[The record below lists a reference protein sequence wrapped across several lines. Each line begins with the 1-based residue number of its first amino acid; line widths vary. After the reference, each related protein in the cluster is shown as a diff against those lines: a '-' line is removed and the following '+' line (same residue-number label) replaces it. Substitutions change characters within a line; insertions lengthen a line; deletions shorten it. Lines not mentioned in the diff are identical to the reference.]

1 MSETKRTVPT
11 LIFNVLFAIVC
22 AAAIVMY
29 FISPVWRIDLK
40 ANISNEMMHEL
51 TGGEIDDLNEALGED
66 GTDVSLSIALD
77 SMTVAQCLMQWD
89 AAAMVSDILDRN
101 LDSLA
106 TQLVAVI
113 EPIAKNTIKTQASS
127 AVKTEI
133 KNAVKDY
140 LSSPE
145 NEVTEE
151 RVNEL
156 LTEAGVTDTYIEE
169 KTGAIIDRLYESG
182 STVDGVVD
190 EVMRTVDE
198 VYADLTAASNVEEFQ
213 DIALTEESRESIR
226 SAVADIVTDYAD
238 ENGYIN
244 PEEIVNRLV
253 IEALQS
259 MSGESSEEEG
269 AGTAALTAASYAAAS
284 EAQQPADPSAQQ
296 PAGSSDSNEQL
307 KTELKNYLS
316 EQLLEGPAAP
326 AVFLPFVMLGLG
338 ILLAISLLSWVYLLL
353 KILFKTFMKN
363 KYVKVKMP
371 IILGWFLFL
380 FLMLLPNLALT
391 YIPTMLAGVL
401 PAEILSVFTML
412 TGTTFFSSAMYAAI
426 AAAVLVVLCIPYRI
440 ICKPKNN

>member
-29 FISPVWRIDLK
+29 FISPVWRIDVK

-77 SMTVAQCLMQWD
+77 SMAVAQCLVQWD
-89 AAAMVSDILDRN
+89 AAAMVDDILDRN

-169 KTGAIIDRLYESG
+169 KTDAIIDRLYTNG

-190 EVMRTVDE
+190 EVMTTVDE
-198 VYADLTAASNVEEFQ
+198 VYTDLTASNVEEFQ

-226 SAVADIVTDYAD
+226 NAVADIVTDYAD

-244 PEEIVNRLV
+244 PEEIVNQLV

-296 PAGSSDSNEQL
+296 PAGSSGSNEQL

-353 KILFKTFMKN
+353 KILCKTFMKN

-426 AAAVLVVLCIPYRI
+426 AAAVLVVLWIPYRI

>member
-29 FISPVWRIDLK
+29 FISPVWRIDVK

-77 SMTVAQCLMQWD
+77 SMAVAQCLVQWD
-89 AAAMVSDILDRN
+89 AAAMVDDILDRN
-101 LDSLA
+101 IDSLA
-106 TQLVAVI
+106 GQLVTVV
-113 EPIAKNTIKTQASS
+113 EPITKNSIKNQASN

-133 KNAVKDY
+133 KDAVRDY

-145 NEVTEE
+145 NEKTEE
-151 RVNEL
+151 EVNAL

-169 KTGAIIDRLYESG
+169 KTDAIIDRLYESA

-198 VYADLTAASNVEEFQ
+198 VYADLTASDVEEFQ

-226 SAVADIVTDYAD
+226 NAVADIVTDYAD

-244 PEEIVNRLV
+244 PEEIVNQLV

-296 PAGSSDSNEQL
+296 PAGSSGSNEQL

-338 ILLAISLLSWVYLLL
+338 ILLAISLLSWVYLLV

-391 YIPTMLAGVL
+391 YIPTMLAGTL
-401 PAEILSVFTML
+401 SAEILSVFTML
-412 TGTTFFSSAMYAAI
+412 TGTAFFSSAMYAAI
-426 AAAVLVVLCIPYRI
+426 AAAALIVLWIPYRI

>member
-29 FISPVWRIDLK
+29 FISPVWRIDVK

-89 AAAMVSDILDRN
+89 AAAMVDDILDRN

-145 NEVTEE
+145 NEKTEE
-151 RVNEL
+151 EVNAL

-169 KTGAIIDRLYESG
+169 KTDAIIDRLYESA

-190 EVMRTVDE
+190 EVMTTVDE
-198 VYADLTAASNVEEFQ
+198 VYTDLTASNVEEFQ

-226 SAVADIVTDYAD
+226 NAVADIVTDYAD

-244 PEEIVNRLV
+244 PEEIVNQLV

-296 PAGSSDSNEQL
+296 PAGSSGSNEQL

-338 ILLAISLLSWVYLLL
+338 ILLAISLLSWVYLLV

-401 PAEILSVFTML
+401 PAEVLSVFTML

>member
-29 FISPVWRIDLK
+29 FISPVWRIDVK

-77 SMTVAQCLMQWD
+77 SMAVAQCLVQWD
-89 AAAMVSDILDRN
+89 AAAMVDDILDRN

-169 KTGAIIDRLYESG
+169 KTDAIIDRLYTNG

-190 EVMRTVDE
+190 EVMTTVDE
-198 VYADLTAASNVEEFQ
+198 VYTDLTASNVEEFQ

-226 SAVADIVTDYAD
+226 NAVADIVTDYAD

-296 PAGSSDSNEQL
+296 PAGSSGSNEQL

-391 YIPTMLAGVL
+391 YIPTLLAGVL

-426 AAAVLVVLCIPYRI
+426 AAAALIVLWIPYRI

>member
-89 AAAMVSDILDRN
+89 AAAMVDDILDRN

-169 KTGAIIDRLYESG
+169 KTDAIIDRLYTNG
-182 STVDGVVD
+182 SSVDGVVD
-190 EVMRTVDE
+190 EVMTTVDE
-198 VYADLTAASNVEEFQ
+198 VYADLTASNVEEFQ

-284 EAQQPADPSAQQ
+284 EAQQPSAPSAQQ

-338 ILLAISLLSWVYLLL
+338 VLLAISLLSWVYLLL
-353 KILFKTFMKN
+353 KILCKTFMKN

-426 AAAVLVVLCIPYRI
+426 AAAVLIVLWIPYRI

>member
-77 SMTVAQCLMQWD
+77 SMAVAQCLMQWD

-169 KTGAIIDRLYESG
+169 KTDAIIDRLYTNG

-190 EVMRTVDE
+190 EVMTTVDE
-198 VYADLTAASNVEEFQ
+198 VYTDLTASNVEEFQ

-244 PEEIVNRLV
+244 PEEIVNQLV

-296 PAGSSDSNEQL
+296 PAGSSGSNEQL

-391 YIPTMLAGVL
+391 YIPTLLAGVL

-426 AAAVLVVLCIPYRI
+426 AAAVLVVLWIPYRI

>member
-29 FISPVWRIDLK
+29 FISPVWRIDVK
-40 ANISNEMMHEL
+40 ANISNEMMHDL

-77 SMTVAQCLMQWD
+77 SMAVAQCLVQWD

-169 KTGAIIDRLYESG
+169 KTDAIIDRLYESA

-190 EVMRTVDE
+190 EVMTTVDE
-198 VYADLTAASNVEEFQ
+198 VYADLTASNVEEFQ

-296 PAGSSDSNEQL
+296 PAGSSGSNEQL

-338 ILLAISLLSWVYLLL
+338 ILLAISLLSWVYLLV

>member
-77 SMTVAQCLMQWD
+77 SMAVAQCLVQWD
-89 AAAMVSDILDRN
+89 AAAMVDDILDRN

-169 KTGAIIDRLYESG
+169 KTDAIIDRLYTNG

-190 EVMRTVDE
+190 EVMTTVDE
-198 VYADLTAASNVEEFQ
+198 VYTDLTASNVEEFQ

-244 PEEIVNRLV
+244 PEEIVNQLV

-338 ILLAISLLSWVYLLL
+338 ILLAISLLSWVYLLV
-353 KILFKTFMKN
+353 KILCKTFMKN

>member
-29 FISPVWRIDLK
+29 FISPVWRIDVK

-77 SMTVAQCLMQWD
+77 SMAVAQCLVQWD
-89 AAAMVSDILDRN
+89 AAAMVDDILDRN
-101 LDSLA
+101 IDSLA
-106 TQLVAVI
+106 GQLVTVV
-113 EPIAKNTIKTQASS
+113 EPIAKNSIKNQASN

-133 KNAVKDY
+133 KDAVRDY

-145 NEVTEE
+145 NEKTEE
-151 RVNEL
+151 EVNAL

-169 KTGAIIDRLYESG
+169 KTDAIIDRLYESA

-198 VYADLTAASNVEEFQ
+198 VYADLTASDVEEFQ

-226 SAVADIVTDYAD
+226 NAVADIVTDYAD

-296 PAGSSDSNEQL
+296 PAGSSGSNEQL

-338 ILLAISLLSWVYLLL
+338 ILLAISLLSWVYLLV

-391 YIPTMLAGVL
+391 YIPTMLAGTL
-401 PAEILSVFTML
+401 SAEILSVFTML
-412 TGTTFFSSAMYAAI
+412 TGTAFFSSAMYAAI
-426 AAAVLVVLCIPYRI
+426 AAAALIVLWIPYRI

>member
-77 SMTVAQCLMQWD
+77 SMAVAQCLVQWD
-89 AAAMVSDILDRN
+89 AAAMVDDILDRN

-169 KTGAIIDRLYESG
+169 KTDAIIDRLYTNG
-182 STVDGVVD
+182 SSVDGVVD
-190 EVMRTVDE
+190 EVMTTVDE
-198 VYADLTAASNVEEFQ
+198 VYADLTASNVEEFQ

-226 SAVADIVTDYAD
+226 NAVADIVTDYAD

-284 EAQQPADPSAQQ
+284 EAQQPSAPSAQQ

-338 ILLAISLLSWVYLLL
+338 VLLAISLLSWVYLLL
-353 KILFKTFMKN
+353 KILCKTFMKN

>member
-51 TGGEIDDLNEALGED
+51 TGGEIEDLNEALGED

-77 SMTVAQCLMQWD
+77 SMAVAQCLVQWD
-89 AAAMVSDILDRN
+89 AAAMVDDILDRN

-145 NEVTEE
+145 NEKTEE
-151 RVNEL
+151 EVNAL

-169 KTGAIIDRLYESG
+169 KTDAIIDRLYESA

-198 VYADLTAASNVEEFQ
+198 VYADLTASDVEEFQ

-226 SAVADIVTDYAD
+226 NAVADIVTDYAD

-296 PAGSSDSNEQL
+296 PAGSSGSNEQL

-338 ILLAISLLSWVYLLL
+338 ILLAISLLSWVYLLV

-426 AAAVLVVLCIPYRI
+426 AAAVLVVLWIPYRI

>member
-29 FISPVWRIDLK
+29 FISPVWRIDVK

-77 SMTVAQCLMQWD
+77 SMAVAQCLVQWD
-89 AAAMVSDILDRN
+89 AAAMVDDILDRN
-101 LDSLA
+101 IDSLA
-106 TQLVAVI
+106 GQLVAVI

-169 KTGAIIDRLYESG
+169 KTDAIIDRLYTNG
-182 STVDGVVD
+182 SSVDGVVD
-190 EVMRTVDE
+190 EVMTTVDE
-198 VYADLTAASNVEEFQ
+198 VYADLTASDVEEFQ
-213 DIALTEESRESIR
+213 DIELTEESRESIR
-226 SAVADIVTDYAD
+226 NAVADIVTDYAD

-244 PEEIVNRLV
+244 PEEIVNQLV

-296 PAGSSDSNEQL
+296 PAGSSGSNEQL

-338 ILLAISLLSWVYLLL
+338 VLLAISLLSWVYLLV

-391 YIPTMLAGVL
+391 YIPTLLAGVL
-401 PAEILSVFTML
+401 PAEVLSVFTML
-412 TGTTFFSSAMYAAI
+412 TGTAFFSSAVYAAI
-426 AAAVLVVLCIPYRI
+426 AAAALIVLWIPYRI

>member
-77 SMTVAQCLMQWD
+77 SMAVAQCLVQWD
-89 AAAMVSDILDRN
+89 AAAMVDDILDRN

-169 KTGAIIDRLYESG
+169 KTDAIIDRLYTNG
-182 STVDGVVD
+182 SSVDGVVD
-190 EVMRTVDE
+190 EVMTTVDE
-198 VYADLTAASNVEEFQ
+198 VYADLTASNVEEFQ

-226 SAVADIVTDYAD
+226 NAVADIVTDYAD

-244 PEEIVNRLV
+244 PEEIVNQLV

-296 PAGSSDSNEQL
+296 PAGSSGSNEQL

-338 ILLAISLLSWVYLLL
+338 ILLAISLLSWVYLLV
-353 KILFKTFMKN
+353 KILCKTFMKN

-426 AAAVLVVLCIPYRI
+426 AAAALIVLWIPYRI

>member
-29 FISPVWRIDLK
+29 FISPVWRIDVK

-77 SMTVAQCLMQWD
+77 SMAVAQCLMQWD

-169 KTGAIIDRLYESG
+169 KTDAIIDRLYTNG
-182 STVDGVVD
+182 SSVDGVVD
-190 EVMRTVDE
+190 EVMTTVDE
-198 VYADLTAASNVEEFQ
+198 VYADLTASNVEEFQ

-226 SAVADIVTDYAD
+226 NAVADIVTDYAD

-244 PEEIVNRLV
+244 PEEIVNQLV

-296 PAGSSDSNEQL
+296 PAGSSGSNEQL

-426 AAAVLVVLCIPYRI
+426 AAAVLVVLWIPYRI
-440 ICKPKNN
+440 TCKPKNN

>member
-77 SMTVAQCLMQWD
+77 SMAVAQCLMQWD
-89 AAAMVSDILDRN
+89 AAAMVDDILDRN

-133 KNAVKDY
+133 KNAVKNY

-169 KTGAIIDRLYESG
+169 KTDAIIDRLYTNG
-182 STVDGVVD
+182 SSVDGVVD
-190 EVMRTVDE
+190 EVMTTVDE
-198 VYADLTAASNVEEFQ
+198 VYADLTASNVEEFQ

-226 SAVADIVTDYAD
+226 SAVTDIVTDYAD

-296 PAGSSDSNEQL
+296 SSGSSDSNEQL

-338 ILLAISLLSWVYLLL
+338 ILLAISLLSWVYLLV

-440 ICKPKNN
+440 ICKPKND

>member
-29 FISPVWRIDLK
+29 FISPVWRIDVK

-89 AAAMVSDILDRN
+89 AAAMVDDILDRN

-169 KTGAIIDRLYESG
+169 KTDAIIDRLYTNG
-182 STVDGVVD
+182 SSVDGVVD
-190 EVMRTVDE
+190 EVMTTVDE
-198 VYADLTAASNVEEFQ
+198 VYTDLTASNVEEFQ

-226 SAVADIVTDYAD
+226 NAVADIVTDYAD

-244 PEEIVNRLV
+244 PEEIVNQLV

-284 EAQQPADPSAQQ
+284 EAQQPSAPSAQQ
-296 PAGSSDSNEQL
+296 SSGSSGSNEQL

-426 AAAVLVVLCIPYRI
+426 AAAALIVLWIPYRI

>member
-29 FISPVWRIDLK
+29 FISPVWRIDVK

-77 SMTVAQCLMQWD
+77 SMAVAQCLMQWD
-89 AAAMVSDILDRN
+89 AAAMVDDILDRN

-169 KTGAIIDRLYESG
+169 KTDAIIDRLYTNG
-182 STVDGVVD
+182 SSVDGVVD
-190 EVMRTVDE
+190 EVMTTVDE
-198 VYADLTAASNVEEFQ
+198 VYTDLTASNVEEFQ

-226 SAVADIVTDYAD
+226 NAVADIVTDYAD

-284 EAQQPADPSAQQ
+284 EAQQPSDPSAQQ
-296 PAGSSDSNEQL
+296 PAGSSGSNEQL

-353 KILFKTFMKN
+353 KILCKTFMKN

>member
-29 FISPVWRIDLK
+29 FISPVWRIDVK

-77 SMTVAQCLMQWD
+77 SMAVAQCLMQWD

-169 KTGAIIDRLYESG
+169 KTDAIIDRLYTNG

-190 EVMRTVDE
+190 EVMTTVDE
-198 VYADLTAASNVEEFQ
+198 VYTDLTASNVEEFQ

-226 SAVADIVTDYAD
+226 NAVTDIVTDYAD

-296 PAGSSDSNEQL
+296 PAGSSGSNEQL

-391 YIPTMLAGVL
+391 YIPTLLAGVL

>member
-29 FISPVWRIDLK
+29 FISPVWRIDVK

-89 AAAMVSDILDRN
+89 AAAMVDDILDRN

-145 NEVTEE
+145 NEKTEE
-151 RVNEL
+151 EVNAL

-169 KTGAIIDRLYESG
+169 KTDAIIDRLYESA

-198 VYADLTAASNVEEFQ
+198 VYADLTASDVEEFQ

-226 SAVADIVTDYAD
+226 NAVADIVTDYAD

-244 PEEIVNRLV
+244 PEEIVNQLV

-296 PAGSSDSNEQL
+296 PAGSSGSNEQL

-338 ILLAISLLSWVYLLL
+338 ILLAISLLSWVYLLV

-401 PAEILSVFTML
+401 PAEVLSVFTML
-412 TGTTFFSSAMYAAI
+412 TGTAFFSSAMYAAI
-426 AAAVLVVLCIPYRI
+426 AAAVLVVLWIPYRI

>member
-29 FISPVWRIDLK
+29 FISPVWRIDVK

-77 SMTVAQCLMQWD
+77 SMAVAQCLMQWD

-169 KTGAIIDRLYESG
+169 KTDAIIDRLYTNG

-190 EVMRTVDE
+190 EVMTTVDE
-198 VYADLTAASNVEEFQ
+198 VYTDLTASNVEEFQ

-296 PAGSSDSNEQL
+296 PAGSSGSNEQL

-326 AVFLPFVMLGLG
+326 AVYLPFVMLGLG
-338 ILLAISLLSWVYLLL
+338 VLLAISLLSWVYLLV

-391 YIPTMLAGVL
+391 YIPTMLAGTL
-401 PAEILSVFTML
+401 SAEVLSVFTML
-412 TGTTFFSSAMYAAI
+412 TGTAFFSSAMYAAI
-426 AAAVLVVLCIPYRI
+426 AAAVLVVLWIPYRI

>member
-89 AAAMVSDILDRN
+89 AAAMVDDILDRN

-169 KTGAIIDRLYESG
+169 KTDAIIDRLYTNG
-182 STVDGVVD
+182 SSVDGVVD

-198 VYADLTAASNVEEFQ
+198 VYADLTASDVEEFR
-213 DIALTEESRESIR
+213 DIELTEESRESIR
-226 SAVADIVTDYAD
+226 SAVTDIVTDYAD

-244 PEEIVNRLV
+244 PEEIVNQLV

-296 PAGSSDSNEQL
+296 PSGSSGSNEQL

-338 ILLAISLLSWVYLLL
+338 ILLAISLLSWVYLLV

-401 PAEILSVFTML
+401 PAEVLSVFTML
-412 TGTTFFSSAMYAAI
+412 TGTAFFSSAVYAAI
-426 AAAVLVVLCIPYRI
+426 AAAVLIVLWIPYRI

>member
-77 SMTVAQCLMQWD
+77 SMAVAQCLVQWD
-89 AAAMVSDILDRN
+89 AAAMVDDILDRN

-145 NEVTEE
+145 NEKTEE
-151 RVNEL
+151 EVNAL

-169 KTGAIIDRLYESG
+169 KTDAIIDRLYTNG
-182 STVDGVVD
+182 SSVDGVVD
-190 EVMRTVDE
+190 EVMTTVDE
-198 VYADLTAASNVEEFQ
+198 VYADLTASNVEEFQ

-226 SAVADIVTDYAD
+226 SAVTDIVTDYAD

-284 EAQQPADPSAQQ
+284 EAQQPSDPSAQQ
-296 PAGSSDSNEQL
+296 SSGSSGSNEQL

-316 EQLLEGPAAP
+316 EQLLEGPYAP
-326 AVFLPFVMLGLG
+326 AVYLPFVMLGLG
-338 ILLAISLLSWVYLLL
+338 VLLAISLLSWVYLLL

-391 YIPTMLAGVL
+391 YIPTLLAGVL

-426 AAAVLVVLCIPYRI
+426 AAAVLIVLWIPYRI

>member
-29 FISPVWRIDLK
+29 FISPVWRIDVK

-77 SMTVAQCLMQWD
+77 SMAVAQCLMQWD

-133 KNAVKDY
+133 KDAVRDY

-169 KTGAIIDRLYESG
+169 KTDAIIDRLYTNG
-182 STVDGVVD
+182 SSVDGVVD
-190 EVMRTVDE
+190 EVMTTVDE
-198 VYADLTAASNVEEFQ
+198 VYADLTASNVEEFR
-213 DIALTEESRESIR
+213 DIELTEESRESIR
-226 SAVADIVTDYAD
+226 NAVADIVTDYAD

-244 PEEIVNRLV
+244 PEEIVNQLV

-284 EAQQPADPSAQQ
+284 EAQQPAGPSAQQ
-296 PAGSSDSNEQL
+296 PAGSSGSNEQL

-412 TGTTFFSSAMYAAI
+412 TGTAFFSSAMYAAI
-426 AAAVLVVLCIPYRI
+426 AAAALIVLWIPYRI

>member
-29 FISPVWRIDLK
+29 FISPVWRIDVK

-51 TGGEIDDLNEALGED
+51 TSGEIDDLNEALGED

-77 SMTVAQCLMQWD
+77 SMAVAQCLVQWD
-89 AAAMVSDILDRN
+89 AAAMVDDILDRN
-101 LDSLA
+101 IDSLA
-106 TQLVAVI
+106 GQLVTVV
-113 EPIAKNTIKTQASS
+113 EPITKNSIKNQASN

-133 KNAVKDY
+133 KDAVRDY

-145 NEVTEE
+145 NEKTEE
-151 RVNEL
+151 EVNAL

-169 KTGAIIDRLYESG
+169 KTDAIIDRLYESA

-198 VYADLTAASNVEEFQ
+198 VYADLTASDVEEFQ

-226 SAVADIVTDYAD
+226 NAVADIVTDYAD

-244 PEEIVNRLV
+244 PEEIVNQLV

-296 PAGSSDSNEQL
+296 PAGSSGSNEQL

-338 ILLAISLLSWVYLLL
+338 ILLAISLLSWVYLLV

-391 YIPTMLAGVL
+391 YIPTMLAGTL
-401 PAEILSVFTML
+401 SAEILSVFTML
-412 TGTTFFSSAMYAAI
+412 TGTAFFSSAMYAAI
-426 AAAVLVVLCIPYRI
+426 AAAALIVLWIPYRI

>member
-29 FISPVWRIDLK
+29 FISPVWRIDVK

-77 SMTVAQCLMQWD
+77 SMAVAQCLVQWD
-89 AAAMVSDILDRN
+89 AAAMVDEILDRN

-169 KTGAIIDRLYESG
+169 KTDAIIDRLYTNG
-182 STVDGVVD
+182 SSVDGVVD
-190 EVMRTVDE
+190 EVMTTVDE
-198 VYADLTAASNVEEFQ
+198 VYTDLTASNVEEFQ

-226 SAVADIVTDYAD
+226 NAVADIVTDYAD

-296 PAGSSDSNEQL
+296 PAGSSGSNEQL

-426 AAAVLVVLCIPYRI
+426 AAAVLVVLWIPYRI

>member
-29 FISPVWRIDLK
+29 FISPVWRIDVK

-89 AAAMVSDILDRN
+89 AAAMVDDILDRN

-169 KTGAIIDRLYESG
+169 KTDAIIDRLYTNG
-182 STVDGVVD
+182 SSVDGVVD

-198 VYADLTAASNVEEFQ
+198 VYADLTASDVEEFQ

-226 SAVADIVTDYAD
+226 NAVADIVTDYAD

-244 PEEIVNRLV
+244 PEEIVNQLV

-269 AGTAALTAASYAAAS
+269 AGTAALTAASYALAS

-296 PAGSSDSNEQL
+296 PSGSSDSNEQL

-401 PAEILSVFTML
+401 PAEVLSVFTML
-412 TGTTFFSSAMYAAI
+412 TGTAFFSSAVYAAI
-426 AAAVLVVLCIPYRI
+426 AAAALIVLWIPYRI

>member
-77 SMTVAQCLMQWD
+77 SMAVAQCLVQWD
-89 AAAMVSDILDRN
+89 AAAMVDDILDRN
-101 LDSLA
+101 IDSLA
-106 TQLVAVI
+106 GQLVTVV
-113 EPIAKNTIKTQASS
+113 EPIAKNSIKNQASS

-145 NEVTEE
+145 NEKTEE
-151 RVNEL
+151 EVNAL

-169 KTGAIIDRLYESG
+169 KTDAIIDRLYESA

-198 VYADLTAASNVEEFQ
+198 VYADLTASDVEEFQ

-226 SAVADIVTDYAD
+226 NAVADIVTDYAD

-244 PEEIVNRLV
+244 PEEIVNQLV

-284 EAQQPADPSAQQ
+284 KAQQPADPSAQQ
-296 PAGSSDSNEQL
+296 PAGSSGSNEQL

-338 ILLAISLLSWVYLLL
+338 ILLAISLLSWVYLLV
-353 KILFKTFMKN
+353 KILCKTFMKN

>member
-77 SMTVAQCLMQWD
+77 SMAVAQCLVQWD
-89 AAAMVSDILDRN
+89 AAAMVDDILDRN

-169 KTGAIIDRLYESG
+169 KTDAIIDRLYTNG
-182 STVDGVVD
+182 SSVDGVVD
-190 EVMRTVDE
+190 EVMTTVDE
-198 VYADLTAASNVEEFQ
+198 VYADLTASNVEEFQ

-226 SAVADIVTDYAD
+226 NAVADIVTDYAD

-244 PEEIVNRLV
+244 PEEIVNQLV

-296 PAGSSDSNEQL
+296 PAGSSGSNEQL

-338 ILLAISLLSWVYLLL
+338 ILLAISLLSWVYLLV
-353 KILFKTFMKN
+353 KILCKTFMKN

>member
-29 FISPVWRIDLK
+29 FISPVWRIDVK

-89 AAAMVSDILDRN
+89 AAAMVDDILDRN

-145 NEVTEE
+145 NEKTEE
-151 RVNEL
+151 EVNEL

-169 KTGAIIDRLYESG
+169 KTDAIIDRLYENG
-182 STVDGVVD
+182 SSVDGVVD
-190 EVMRTVDE
+190 EVMTTVDE
-198 VYADLTAASNVEEFQ
+198 VYADLTASNVEEFQ

-244 PEEIVNRLV
+244 PEEIVNQLV

-284 EAQQPADPSAQQ
+284 EAQQPA
-296 PAGSSDSNEQL
+296 GSSGSNEQL

-316 EQLLEGPAAP
+316 EQLLEGPYAP

-338 ILLAISLLSWVYLLL
+338 VLLAISLLSWVYLLL

-426 AAAVLVVLCIPYRI
+426 AAAVLIVLWIPYRI

>member
-29 FISPVWRIDLK
+29 FISPVWRIDVK

-77 SMTVAQCLMQWD
+77 SMAVAQCLMQWD

-169 KTGAIIDRLYESG
+169 KTDAIIDRLYTNG

-190 EVMRTVDE
+190 EVMTTVDE
-198 VYADLTAASNVEEFQ
+198 VYTDLTASNVEEFQ

-226 SAVADIVTDYAD
+226 NAVADIVTDYAD

-269 AGTAALTAASYAAAS
+269 AGTAALTAASYALAS

-296 PAGSSDSNEQL
+296 PAGSSGSNEQL

-338 ILLAISLLSWVYLLL
+338 ILLAISLLSWVYLLV

-391 YIPTMLAGVL
+391 YIPTLLAGVL

-412 TGTTFFSSAMYAAI
+412 SGTSFFSSAMYAAI

>member
-77 SMTVAQCLMQWD
+77 SMAVAQCLMQWD

-169 KTGAIIDRLYESG
+169 KTGAIIDRLYTNG
-182 STVDGVVD
+182 SSVDGVVD
-190 EVMRTVDE
+190 EVMTTVDE
-198 VYADLTAASNVEEFQ
+198 VYTDLTASDVEEFQ

-226 SAVADIVTDYAD
+226 NAVADIVTDYAD

-296 PAGSSDSNEQL
+296 PAGSSGSNEQL

-338 ILLAISLLSWVYLLL
+338 ILLAISLLSWVYLLV

-412 TGTTFFSSAMYAAI
+412 SGTTFFSSAMYAAI
-426 AAAVLVVLCIPYRI
+426 AAAVLIVLWIPYRI

>member
-77 SMTVAQCLMQWD
+77 SMAVAQCLVQWD
-89 AAAMVSDILDRN
+89 AAAMVDDILDRN
-101 LDSLA
+101 IDSLA
-106 TQLVAVI
+106 GQLVTVV
-113 EPIAKNTIKTQASS
+113 EPIAKNSIKNQASS

-145 NEVTEE
+145 NEKTEE
-151 RVNEL
+151 EVNAL

-169 KTGAIIDRLYESG
+169 KTDAIIDRLYESG

-226 SAVADIVTDYAD
+226 NAVADIVTDYAD

-244 PEEIVNRLV
+244 PEEIVNQLV

-296 PAGSSDSNEQL
+296 PAGSSGSNEQL

-353 KILFKTFMKN
+353 KILCKTFMKN

-412 TGTTFFSSAMYAAI
+412 SGTSFFSSALYAAI

>member
-77 SMTVAQCLMQWD
+77 SMAVAQCLMQWD
-89 AAAMVSDILDRN
+89 AAAMVDDILDRN

-169 KTGAIIDRLYESG
+169 KTDAIIDRLYTNG
-182 STVDGVVD
+182 SSVDGVVD
-190 EVMRTVDE
+190 EVMTTVDE
-198 VYADLTAASNVEEFQ
+198 VYADLTASNVEEFQ

-244 PEEIVNRLV
+244 PEEIVNQLV

-284 EAQQPADPSAQQ
+284 EAQQPSAPSAQQ
-296 PAGSSDSNEQL
+296 PAGSSGSNEQL

-338 ILLAISLLSWVYLLL
+338 VLLAISLLSWVYLLL
-353 KILFKTFMKN
+353 KILCKTFMKN

-391 YIPTMLAGVL
+391 YIPTLLAGVL

-412 TGTTFFSSAMYAAI
+412 SGTSFFSSAMYAAI

>member
-29 FISPVWRIDLK
+29 FISPVWRIDVK

-77 SMTVAQCLMQWD
+77 SMAVAQCLVQWD
-89 AAAMVSDILDRN
+89 AAAMVDDILDRN

-169 KTGAIIDRLYESG
+169 KTDAIIDRLYESG

-190 EVMRTVDE
+190 EVMTTVDE
-198 VYADLTAASNVEEFQ
+198 VYTDLTASNVEEFQ

-226 SAVADIVTDYAD
+226 NAVTDIVTDYAD

-296 PAGSSDSNEQL
+296 PAGSSGSNEQL

-338 ILLAISLLSWVYLLL
+338 VLLAISLLSWVYLLL
-353 KILFKTFMKN
+353 KILCKTFMKN

-391 YIPTMLAGVL
+391 YIPTMLAGTL
-401 PAEILSVFTML
+401 SAEVLSVFTML
-412 TGTTFFSSAMYAAI
+412 TGTAFFSSAMYAAI
-426 AAAVLVVLCIPYRI
+426 AAAVLVVLWIPYRI

>member
-29 FISPVWRIDLK
+29 FISPVWRIDVK

-77 SMTVAQCLMQWD
+77 SMAVAQCLVQWD
-89 AAAMVSDILDRN
+89 AAAMVDDILDRN

-169 KTGAIIDRLYESG
+169 KTDAIIDRLYTNG
-182 STVDGVVD
+182 SSVDGVVD
-190 EVMRTVDE
+190 EVMTTVDE
-198 VYADLTAASNVEEFQ
+198 VYADLTASNVEEFQ

-226 SAVADIVTDYAD
+226 NAVADIVTDYAD

-244 PEEIVNRLV
+244 PEEIVNQLV

-269 AGTAALTAASYAAAS
+269 AGTAALTAASYALAS

-401 PAEILSVFTML
+401 PAEVLSVFTML
-412 TGTTFFSSAMYAAI
+412 TGTAFFSSAVYAAI
-426 AAAVLVVLCIPYRI
+426 AAAALIVLWIPYRI

>member
-77 SMTVAQCLMQWD
+77 SMAVAQCLVQWD
-89 AAAMVSDILDRN
+89 AAAMVDDILDRN

-169 KTGAIIDRLYESG
+169 KTDAIIDRLYTNG
-182 STVDGVVD
+182 SSVDGVVD
-190 EVMRTVDE
+190 EVMTTVDE
-198 VYADLTAASNVEEFQ
+198 VYADLTASDVEEFQ

-226 SAVADIVTDYAD
+226 NAVADIVTDYAD

-244 PEEIVNRLV
+244 PEEIVNQLV

-296 PAGSSDSNEQL
+296 PAGSSGSNEQL

-426 AAAVLVVLCIPYRI
+426 AAAALIVLWIPYRI

>member
-29 FISPVWRIDLK
+29 FISPVWRIDVK

-77 SMTVAQCLMQWD
+77 SMAVAQCLVQWD

-169 KTGAIIDRLYESG
+169 KTDAIIDRLYTNG

-190 EVMRTVDE
+190 EVMTTVDE
-198 VYADLTAASNVEEFQ
+198 VYTDLTASNVEEFQ

-296 PAGSSDSNEQL
+296 SPGSSGSNEQL

-391 YIPTMLAGVL
+391 YIPTLLAGVL

-412 TGTTFFSSAMYAAI
+412 SGTSFFSSAMYAAI

>member
-77 SMTVAQCLMQWD
+77 SMAVAQCLMQWD
-89 AAAMVSDILDRN
+89 AAAMVDDILDRN

-169 KTGAIIDRLYESG
+169 KTDAIIDRLYTNG

-198 VYADLTAASNVEEFQ
+198 VYTDLTASNVEEFQ

-284 EAQQPADPSAQQ
+284 EAQQPSDPSAQQ
-296 PAGSSDSNEQL
+296 PAGSSGSNEQL

-412 TGTTFFSSAMYAAI
+412 SGTSFFSSAMYAAI

>member
-29 FISPVWRIDLK
+29 FISPVWRIDVK

-77 SMTVAQCLMQWD
+77 SMAVAQCLMQWD
-89 AAAMVSDILDRN
+89 AAAMVDDILDRN

-145 NEVTEE
+145 NEKTEE
-151 RVNEL
+151 EVNAL

-169 KTGAIIDRLYESG
+169 KTDAIIDRLYESA

-198 VYADLTAASNVEEFQ
+198 VYADLTASDVEEFQ

-226 SAVADIVTDYAD
+226 NAVADIVTDYAD

-244 PEEIVNRLV
+244 PEEIVNQLV

-296 PAGSSDSNEQL
+296 PAGSSGSNEQL

-338 ILLAISLLSWVYLLL
+338 ILLAISLLSWVYLLV
-353 KILFKTFMKN
+353 KILCKTFMKN

-426 AAAVLVVLCIPYRI
+426 AAAVLVVLWIPYRI